1 MLVLTRKLQEKI
13 CIGDNITVTILRVK
27 GQQVRIGIEAP
38 RDVRVIRGELP
49 PNAIARHEVDAAATE
64 PMILDLEL
72 NGGLH
77 AGHEPAGALHSDAS
91 AEGEADETTAVL
103 VGRGQPVAMQQFV
116 RTVLE
121 SALAK

>member
-13 CIGDNITVTILRVK
+13 CIGNDITVTILRVK

-49 PNAIARHEVDAAATE
+49 PIAKDREQPLEVASQEEVTGPMLFEIEGTLVGAETESDAADAEDT
-64 PMILDLEL
+64 
-72 NGGLH
+72 
-77 AGHEPAGALHSDAS
+77 GA
-91 AEGEADETTAVL
+91 AETNTVFM
-103 VGRGQPVAMQQFV
+103 GRGTPVAMKQFV

-121 SALAK
+121 GALAK

>member
-13 CIGDNITVTILRVK
+13 CIGNDITVTILRVK

-49 PNAIARHEVDAAATE
+49 PIAKDREQPPVNTAEAEITGPTLFEIEGTLVGADAECETADSEET
-64 PMILDLEL
+64 
-72 NGGLH
+72 
-77 AGHEPAGALHSDAS
+77 S
-91 AEGEADETTAVL
+91 AEATSAVL
-103 VGRGQPVAMQQFV
+103 AGRGKPAAMKQFV
-116 RTVLE
+116 RSVLE

>member
-1 MLVLTRKLQEKI
+1 MLVLTRKLQERI

-49 PNAIARHEVDAAATE
+49 PNAMARPEMETTSTE
-64 PMILDLEL
+64 PTILDLEL
-72 NGGLH
+72 NGGQH
-77 AGHEPAGALHSDAS
+77 AGHEPAAALHSDTGTEAD
-91 AEGEADETTAVL
+91 ADETTSVL
-103 VGRGQPVAMQQFV
+103 VGRGQPLAMQQFV

>member
-1 MLVLTRKLQEKI
+1 MLVLTRKLQERI
-13 CIGDNITVTILRVK
+13 YIGDNITVTILRVK

-49 PNAIARHEVDAAATE
+49 PNTIARPEVAAAA
-64 PMILDLEL
+64 L
-72 NGGLH
+72 NGGPH
-77 AGHEPAGALHSDAS
+77 VGHEPAGVLHSDAS
-91 AEGEADETTAVL
+91 AEGDADETTAVL
-103 VGRGQPVAMQQFV
+103 VGRGQPIAMQQFV

>member
-1 MLVLTRKLQEKI
+1 MLVLTRKLQERI
-13 CIGDNITVTILRVK
+13 CIGNDITVTILRVK

-49 PNAIARHEVDAAATE
+49 PMVNDGAEAPAVGESQPRETIRFEVEGTF
-64 PMILDLEL
+64 
-72 NGGLH
+72 
-77 AGHEPAGALHSDAS
+77 AS
-91 AEGEADETTAVL
+91 GEAPAETADAEEASTVL
-103 VGRGQPVAMQQFV
+103 SGRGRPVAMKQFV

>member
-13 CIGDNITVTILRVK
+13 CIGNDITVTILRVK

-38 RDVRVIRGELP
+38 RNVRVVRGELP
-49 PNAIARHEVDAAATE
+49 PITTNHEELPVETAERESATPVRFE
-64 PMILDLEL
+64 IEGTLVTADGE
-72 NGGLH
+72 
-77 AGHEPAGALHSDAS
+77 SDS
-91 AEGEADETTAVL
+91 ADADETTAVL
-103 VGRGQPVAMQQFV
+103 VGRGQPAAMQNFV

>member
-13 CIGDNITVTILRVK
+13 CIGNDITVTILRVK

-38 RDVRVIRGELP
+38 RDVRVVRGELP
-49 PNAIARHEVDAAATE
+49 PMTTNHEE
-64 PMILDLEL
+64 PPVET
-72 NGGLH
+72 
-77 AGHEPAGALHSDAS
+77 AERETAERESTGAVRFEIEGTLVG
-91 AEGEADETTAVL
+91 AEGEADSADADETTAVL
-103 VGRGQPVAMQQFV
+103 VGRGQPAAMQNFV